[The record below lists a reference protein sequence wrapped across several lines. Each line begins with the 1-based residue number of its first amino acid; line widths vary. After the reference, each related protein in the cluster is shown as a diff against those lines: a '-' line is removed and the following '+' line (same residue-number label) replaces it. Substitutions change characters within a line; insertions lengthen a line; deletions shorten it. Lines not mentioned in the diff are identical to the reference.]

1 MNLRLVKNSRYM
13 YNLKEYL
20 KLNGDTMKKLVG
32 YFLSLIIFISCITD
46 YAYGVTTLDKKAEA
60 PEIFAD
66 AAVLIEASS
75 GTVLYNKKMNE
86 KMYPASIT
94 KILTTLLAL
103 ENSSL
108 NETVTF
114 SHYDVYTLEPGAAH
128 IGMKENEQISMK
140 DTLYGVMLD
149 SANEC
154 ANAAAEHVG
163 KKTDAY
169 KKKISELNK
178 SGVEYDESEV
188 AIQCFTEMMNKK
200 AKDAGAKSSNF
211 VNPHGLFNENH
222 YTTCYDMAMI
232 TREAIKNS
240 NFLKIEANTRYT
252 IGKTNLTDEER
263 YCKNRHAMMRE
274 DEAVYYEG
282 IIAGKTGYVDQS
294 GNTLVTVAKRD
305 DITLISVVMKSN
317 TYNVYNDTKLLLDYG
332 FSNYECVNISQNE
345 TKFSLSNDGF
355 FSSIGSIFS
364 EQTAL
369 LRINP
374 NGYVIVPKGT
384 LFTELTSEIV
394 FNKEKTNEDKSVATI
409 KYYLRKQQV
418 GETTL
423 DVVES
428 KNESGFE
435 FGPSKVTEEKTEKE
449 KNKKVKIDVRII
461 FGVLIVAFLL
471 FIVYKYMKYLKKS
484 GRSRSYI
491 RRQRY
496 GRSTRRTHKRE
507 SRTRYKRNVHR
518 RHRHHY

>member
-1 MNLRLVKNSRYM
+1 MKRVIG
-13 YNLKEYL
+13 YL
-20 KLNGDTMKKLVG
+20 
-32 YFLSLIIFISCITD
+32 LSLIILISCVVYDPMDT
-46 YAYGVTTLDKKAEA
+46 YAVTTLDKKAT
-60 PEIFAD
+60 PPDIFAE
-66 AAVLIEASS
+66 AGVLIEASS
-75 GTVLYNKKMNE
+75 GTVLYNKQMNE

-114 SHYDVYTLEPGAAH
+114 SHYDVYTLELGAAH
-128 IGMKENEQISMK
+128 IGMKENEQITMK
-140 DTLYGVMLD
+140 DTLYGIMLD

-163 KKTDAY
+163 KKTEAF
-169 KKKISELNK
+169 KNKIAELSK
-178 SGVEYDESEV
+178 SGEDYDESEI
-188 AIQCFTEMMNKK
+188 AIQCFADMMNAR
-200 AKDAGAKSSNF
+200 AKEVGATSSNF

-240 NFLKIEANTRYT
+240 NFLKIESNTRYT

-274 DEAVYYEG
+274 DEDVYYEG

-305 DITLISVVMKSN
+305 DMTLISVVMKSN

-332 FSNYECVNISQNE
+332 FNNYECVNISQNE

-364 EQTAL
+364 ENTAL

-374 NGYVIVPKGT
+374 AGYVVVPKGT
-384 LFTELTSEIV
+384 EFTNLKSEII
-394 FNKEKTNEDKSVATI
+394 FDQDKTGGTEAVATI
-409 KYYLRKQQV
+409 KYYLGKQQV
-418 GETTL
+418 GITTL
-423 DVVES
+423 DVVEQ

-435 FGPSKVTEEKTEKE
+435 FGPSKVTEETDKKE
-449 KNKKVKIDVRII
+449 QNKKLKIDVRII
-461 FGVLIVAFLL
+461 FAILIIAFLI
-471 FIVYKYMKYLKKS
+471 FITFKYTRYLRKHGKS
-484 GRSRSYI
+484 RRQI

-496 GRSTRRTHKRE
+496 GRSTRRTHRQE
-507 SRTRYKRNVHR
+507 SRSRYKKNIHR